1 MAIMVAR
8 DITVDANSLEEDVGT
23 DLVVEAVDAED
34 KLSVAKL
41 VVVAVDGEVVIE
53 TKGSTL
59 TFTLT

>member
-8 DITVDANSLEEDVGT
+8 DIIVDANSLEEDVGT

-34 KLSVAKL
+34 KLSVAKV

>member
-34 KLSVAKL
+34 KLSVAKV